1 MLLLLHFALLKLVSA
16 AVSLTLAI
24 PTGVFMP
31 TFVAGAAIGRL
42 YGELSGHDH
51 PVWFV
56 LAGAAAFSGAATG
69 TLSTSLIVFEL
80 SVLIANFAMHACGTL
95 PFYDLGIRIKR
106 LPHAPIT
113 SPILLAR
120 CSKIKVSQ
128 VMLPPERAVKIGLGD
143 TNDALRKL
151 LRRHPNF
158 ESLPLVQYDEAHA
171 EPGNADDR
179 VCSAVLEL
187 M

>member
-16 AVSLTLAI
+16 AVTLTLAI

-56 LAGAAAFSGAATG
+56 LAGAAFSGAATG
-69 TLSTSLIVFEL
+69 TLSTSLIVFEVTGDISLIIPTIL

-158 ESLPLVQYDEAHA
+158 ESL
-171 EPGNADDR
+171 R
-179 VCSAVLEL
+179 WCSTTRRMRSLG
-187 M
+187 MR